1 MLWESAIYVF
11 FLDMV
16 KFGERVVEKWRKIA
30 DVNKTQEVRQVVL
43 NLLHRFYH
51 LIIVGY
57 VWQILGVFFAPPSPT
72 VSSPEKSHPE

>member
-1 MLWESAIYVF
+1 MFF

-57 VWQILGVFFAPPSPT
+57 V
-72 VSSPEKSHPE
+72 

>member
-57 VWQILGVFFAPPSPT
+57 V
-72 VSSPEKSHPE
+72 

>member
-1 MLWESAIYVF
+1 MFF

-16 KFGERVVEKWRKIA
+16 KFGERVFEKWRKIA

-57 VWQILGVFFAPPSPT
+57 V
-72 VSSPEKSHPE
+72 